1 MTTVFKIG
9 GSVIEDSA
17 MMESFCREFSSFPGR
32 KILVHGGGVMAS
44 ELQESLGQHPVKI
57 NGRRVTDA
65 QTLKAVTM
73 TYAGWCSK
81 ILVACLQKYSC
92 NAIGLSGCDADII
105 RSNRRPP
112 LLMDDG
118 VSEIDF
124 GFVGDVRK
132 EGINTVR
139 LAAFLDMGLVPV
151 INAINHDGRG
161 QLFNTNADTVASS
174 IASAMKADLVCC
186 FELDGVLRDIKDS
199 TSIIPCLSES
209 DFERM
214 KSDGSVADG
223 MIPKIENCIKA
234 LRQGALSAT
243 IRNAMSI
250 NGRTGTT
257 ICL

>member
-1 MTTVFKIG
+1 
-9 GSVIEDSA
+9 
-17 MMESFCREFSSFPGR
+17 
-32 KILVHGGGVMAS
+32 
-44 ELQESLGQHPVKI
+44 
-57 NGRRVTDA
+57 
-65 QTLKAVTM
+65 
-73 TYAGWCSK
+73 
-81 ILVACLQKYSC
+81 
-92 NAIGLSGCDADII
+92 
-105 RSNRRPP
+105 
-112 LLMDDG
+112 MDDG